1 MQKRVE
7 SSSAPKVFYHLPAV
21 GVRCICRTVTFLF
34 LCTENSDMQAEERR
48 AYLELHIAVLLFGF
62 TAILG
67 DLIQLSALM
76 LVWWRVLITSGSL
89 SPWANIAK
97 LSRQIPAKM
106 LLGYAGIGV
115 LVALHWL
122 TFYGAIKL
130 ANASVSLVCLATTSF
145 MTALIEPMV
154 VRRPFRWQELGI
166 GFLIIPGMLLVV
178 NGLDVSMLAG
188 VWVGLI
194 SALFVSIFTALNKR
208 FVTQATP
215 VQITFIELG
224 SAWVFLS
231 IVLLLMLILGYD
243 PGPLWPERQVDWVY
257 LLLLALLCT
266 NVAYLL
272 SIRALKHISAFAS
285 TLTVNLEPVYGIVLA
300 WWLLGDGNELDASFY
315 WGGFI
320 IILAVFA
327 YPLLKRK
334 GWA

>member
-1 MQKRVE
+1 
-7 SSSAPKVFYHLPAV
+7 
-21 GVRCICRTVTFLF
+21 
-34 LCTENSDMQAEERR
+34 MQAEEKR
-48 AYLELHIAVLLFGF
+48 AYWELHLAVLLFGF

-76 LVWWRVLITSGSL
+76 LVWWRVLITSSSL
-89 SPWANIAK
+89 SPWAAVGK
-97 LSRQIPAKM
+97 LARQMPVSM

-145 MTALIEPMV
+145 MTALIEPLV
-154 VRRPFRWQELGI
+154 VGRPFRWQELGL
-166 GFLIIPGMLLVV
+166 GFLIVPGMVLVV
-178 NGLDVSMLAG
+178 NGLEVSMLAG

-208 FVTQATP
+208 FVTRATP

-231 IVLLLMLILGYD
+231 VVLLFMLLLGFD

-285 TLTVNLEPVYGIVLA
+285 TLTINLEPVYGIVLA
-300 WWLLGDGNELDASFY
+300 WWLLGDGDELDASFY

>member
-1 MQKRVE
+1 MGSIRKT
-7 SSSAPKVFYHLPAV
+7 
-21 GVRCICRTVTFLF
+21 GLF
-34 LCTENSDMQAEERR
+34 CFFAREKNYMQAEEKK
-48 AYLELHIAVLLFGF
+48 AYFELHVAVLLFGF

-89 SPWANIAK
+89 SPWAQLSK
-97 LSRQIPAKM
+97 LTRQIPIRM

-145 MTALIEPMV
+145 MTALIEPLV
-154 VRRPFRWQELGI
+154 VGRPFRWQELGL
-166 GFLIIPGMLLVV
+166 GLLIIPGMLLVV
-178 NGLDVSMLAG
+178 NGLEAGMLLG
-188 VWVGLI
+188 VWIGLI
-194 SALFVSIFTALNKR
+194 SALFVSVFTALNKR
-208 FVTQATP
+208 FVSQATP

-224 SAWVFLS
+224 SAWIFLS
-231 IVLLLMLILGYD
+231 LVLLFMLLLGYD
-243 PGPLWPERQVDWVY
+243 PGPLWPERLADWLY
-257 LLLLALLCT
+257 ILLLALLCT

-285 TLTVNLEPVYGIVLA
+285 TLTVNLEPVYGIILA
-300 WWLLGDGNELDASFY
+300 WWLLGDGNELDSSFY